1 MGLKLEKLVSQHSI
15 REDETGDL
23 RKFLSILQDVTD
35 ELFVEKDRLLTNL
48 DIDTA
53 SEDFLGAILCDL
65 GNPFDFD
72 LTLVKKRKLARIL
85 VPLYQQKGTK
95 PGLRNAVRFFLGF
108 DVVDII
114 TVLGECVILD
124 VSELGL
130 DWSLCPSDSFSR
142 FSFSIIVD
150 KVLIQEET
158 DRLTEIVEY
167 MKPAHTHFINII
179 EPGDLEHIDHWELGE
194 SELDDTTLFH

>member
-1 MGLKLEKLVSQHSI
+1 MSLKVIDLVSKHSI

-23 RKFLSILQDVTD
+23 RKFLSIIQDVTN

-48 DIDTA
+48 DIDTVD
-53 SEDFLGAILCDL
+53 EEWLDIILCDL

-72 LTLVKKRKLARIL
+72 LTLIEKRKLARIL

-114 TVLGECVILD
+114 TVLGECVILGE
-124 VSELGL
+124 SELGL

-142 FSFSIIVD
+142 FSFSVIVD
-150 KVLIQEET
+150 RVLTQTET

-167 MKPAHTHFINII
+167 MKPAHTHFVAII
-179 EPGDLEHIDHWELGE
+179 EPGDPEFIDHWELDV